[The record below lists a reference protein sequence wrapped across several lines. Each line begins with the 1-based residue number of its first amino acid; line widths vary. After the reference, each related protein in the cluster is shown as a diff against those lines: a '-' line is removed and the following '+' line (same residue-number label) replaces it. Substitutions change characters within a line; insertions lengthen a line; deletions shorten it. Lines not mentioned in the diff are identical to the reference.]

1 MPTEYRYLYQL
12 TDAARVRPV
21 LAASGWV
28 RGSGR
33 AAREARER
41 EVSRRVRRL
50 ISDELW
56 RDLERLIPLE
66 APKPRGGRPRAS
78 ARAALAGI
86 VHVLRTGSSWA
97 TLPKR
102 LGFGSGMTCWRRLR
116 EWQGVG
122 VWPEMRAILLRELPG
137 GERLPWERLE
147 APPPSPVRVP
157 PARNR
162 PRTAARGDSTAFR

>member
-1 MPTEYRYLYQL
+1 MRGSGVHMPMEYGFMYQL
-12 TDAARVRPV
+12 ANAGRVRPV

-33 AAREARER
+33 VAREARER

-50 ISDELW
+50 IPDELW
-56 RDLERLIPLE
+56 AQIEGLVPAE

-86 VHVLRTGSSWA
+86 VQVLRTGSSWA

-102 LGFGSGMTCWRRLR
+102 LGFGSGMTC
-116 EWQGVG
+116 
-122 VWPEMRAILLRELPG
+122 
-137 GERLPWERLE
+137 
-147 APPPSPVRVP
+147 
-157 PARNR
+157 
-162 PRTAARGDSTAFR
+162 